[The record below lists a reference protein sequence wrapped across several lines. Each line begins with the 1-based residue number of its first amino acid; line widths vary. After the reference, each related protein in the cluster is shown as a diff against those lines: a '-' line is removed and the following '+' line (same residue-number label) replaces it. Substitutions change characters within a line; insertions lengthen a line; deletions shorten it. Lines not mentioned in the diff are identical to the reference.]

1 MPQVSRLPLCP
12 TILNVEKHERSKG
25 SLHESSGQLVEE
37 VVTKKSTMQ
46 TDWLPTLSGFAA
58 KSPAT
63 EQRWV
68 RLYVAPPLIIVAP
81 PLDNRRTPLIPF
93 LLIVVP
99 SHIFSTNRR
108 TLPSV

>member
-25 SLHESSGQLVEE
+25 SLQESSGQLVEE

-63 EQRWV
+63 EQR
-68 RLYVAPPLIIVAP
+68 
-81 PLDNRRTPLIPF
+81 
-93 LLIVVP
+93 
-99 SHIFSTNRR
+99 
-108 TLPSV
+108 